1 MQKSLQKSQA
11 TLLLLEILRSRDII
25 AGLCRLDG
33 GVSAKIDHTESRA
46 RESFRCYYV
55 ASYVHVGMNPY
66 QVAGILVI
74 KKVQGN
80 TCMQIR
86 DRYMYVVRVVPPTVR
101 VGIIAANAARAS
113 SAGRQK
119 RTMASCALA
128 PSSLGKVVGCLL
140 TQPQHFGR
148 QRYYVASIAAP
159 V

>member
-1 MQKSLQKSQA
+1 M
-11 TLLLLEILRSRDII
+11 
-25 AGLCRLDG
+25 
-33 GVSAKIDHTESRA
+33 SAKIDHMESRA
-46 RESFRCYYV
+46 RESSRCYYV

-80 TCMQIR
+80 MQIR

-101 VGIIAANAARAS
+101 VGIIAANTARAS

>member
-25 AGLCRLDG
+25 AGLCRMDG
-33 GVSAKIDHTESRA
+33 GVSAKIDRMESRA
-46 RESFRCYYV
+46 RESSRCYYV

>member
-33 GVSAKIDHTESRA
+33 GVSAKIDRMESRA
-46 RESFRCYYV
+46 RESSRCYYV

-113 SAGRQK
+113 GAGRQNF
-119 RTMASCALA
+119 L
-128 PSSLGKVVGCLL
+128 
-140 TQPQHFGR
+140 
-148 QRYYVASIAAP
+148 
-159 V
+159 